1 MRGQWPHGLARGVS
15 RRGGALTLSVLLVF
29 VCACVRACV
38 RACVPVCVRAWCAPI
53 GLFRDGVL
61 QREEMETA
69 VAMEVFKYSNM

>member
-1 MRGQWPHGLARGVS
+1 M
-15 RRGGALTLSVLLVF
+15 LLVF